1 VPAATDSKKPAS
13 VRSDR
18 RSAARLATLIAVPVT
33 VVLLAVAVL
42 AERHG
47 GSGAEPLAPASSAPA
62 TAKASKAL
70 PSVKVAPPPALSA
83 AQQRACQD
91 LISALPTDLGDL
103 PARPVDSSSPYVAA
117 WGEPA
122 VTLRCGVPRPPS
134 FIATADVQ
142 QINGVTWFPE
152 RRGANHYRFPIQTN
166 GVYRSIAALLELL
179 EEELGDRDVTVHFGW
194 PTSSWLDRMA
204 TGVFV
209 WNLLRLP
216 QLFPCLGFSIA
227 QARGP
232 ARGPSAQEV
241 VARAKHDVLSPRP
254 GTG

>member
-1 VPAATDSKKPAS
+1 MPAATDSKKPAP

-18 RSAARLATLIAVPVT
+18 RSAARLATLVAVPVT

-47 GSGAEPLAPASSAPA
+47 GSGAEPVAPASSAPA

-103 PARPVDSSSPYVAA
+103 PARPVESSSPYVAA

-122 VTLRCGVPRPPS
+122 VTLRCGLPRPPS

-152 RRGANHYRFPIQTN
+152 RRGATTAWVVVDRP
-166 GVYRSIAALLELL
+166 VYVEVLVPAVDASAPVARLSTAVTAALK
-179 EEELGDRDVTVHFGW
+179 
-194 PTSSWLDRMA
+194 PSPLD
-204 TGVFV
+204 
-209 WNLLRLP
+209 
-216 QLFPCLGFSIA
+216 
-227 QARGP
+227 P
-232 ARGPSAQEV
+232 A
-241 VARAKHDVLSPRP
+241 D
-254 GTG
+254 

>member
-1 VPAATDSKKPAS
+1 VPAATDSKKPAP

-18 RSAARLATLIAVPVT
+18 RSAARLATLVAVPVT

-47 GSGAEPLAPASSAPA
+47 GSGAEPVAPASSAPA

-122 VTLRCGVPRPPS
+122 VTLRCGVRRPPS

-152 RRGANHYRFPIQTN
+152 RRGATTAWVVVDRP
-166 GVYRSIAALLELL
+166 VYVEVLVPAVDASAPVARLSTAVTAALK
-179 EEELGDRDVTVHFGW
+179 
-194 PTSSWLDRMA
+194 PSPLD
-204 TGVFV
+204 
-209 WNLLRLP
+209 
-216 QLFPCLGFSIA
+216 
-227 QARGP
+227 P
-232 ARGPSAQEV
+232 A
-241 VARAKHDVLSPRP
+241 K
-254 GTG
+254 

>member
-1 VPAATDSKKPAS
+1 MPAATDSKKPAS

-152 RRGANHYRFPIQTN
+152 RRGATTAWVVVDRP
-166 GVYRSIAALLELL
+166 VYVEVLVPAADASAPVARLSTAVTAAL
-179 EEELGDRDVTVHFGW
+179 
-194 PTSSWLDRMA
+194 
-204 TGVFV
+204 
-209 WNLLRLP
+209 
-216 QLFPCLGFSIA
+216 
-227 QARGP
+227 
-232 ARGPSAQEV
+232 
-241 VARAKHDVLSPRP
+241 KPRP
-254 GTG
+254 LDPAK

>member
-42 AERHG
+42 AERHS

-152 RRGANHYRFPIQTN
+152 RRGATTAWVVVDRP
-166 GVYRSIAALLELL
+166 VYVEVLVPAADASAPVARLSTAVTAAL
-179 EEELGDRDVTVHFGW
+179 
-194 PTSSWLDRMA
+194 
-204 TGVFV
+204 
-209 WNLLRLP
+209 
-216 QLFPCLGFSIA
+216 
-227 QARGP
+227 
-232 ARGPSAQEV
+232 
-241 VARAKHDVLSPRP
+241 KPRP
-254 GTG
+254 LDPAK

>member
-1 VPAATDSKKPAS
+1 MPAATDSKKPAS

-42 AERHG
+42 AERHS

-152 RRGANHYRFPIQTN
+152 RRGATTAWVVVDRP
-166 GVYRSIAALLELL
+166 VYVEVLVPAADASAPVARLSTAVTAAL
-179 EEELGDRDVTVHFGW
+179 
-194 PTSSWLDRMA
+194 
-204 TGVFV
+204 
-209 WNLLRLP
+209 
-216 QLFPCLGFSIA
+216 
-227 QARGP
+227 
-232 ARGPSAQEV
+232 
-241 VARAKHDVLSPRP
+241 KPRP
-254 GTG
+254 LDPAK